1 MEKVL
6 MNKAHLITSC
16 FLSTLLACFLMA
28 ITPIPANAATVGFNI
43 EITPRTGFFDP
54 NFGTGVSASDIFTG
68 QIFFDTSDLTPDGFR
83 KRTIL
88 PGGDELTIAGVS
100 FDSLL
105 NSSFWSFSI
114 TGGQPECFDTGI
126 GGGCGTETS
135 QINYDPDNT
144 YPAISF
150 TDTFIGTA
158 FDESQLSMGFNYSIS
173 AIPLPPAVW
182 LFGSGLIGL
191 FGLARRKK

>member
-1 MEKVL
+1 MVIKSRLSGIVC
-6 MNKAHLITSC
+6 AFIAFIS
-16 FLSTLLACFLMA
+16 LST
-28 ITPIPANAATVGFNI
+28 NAATVGFNI

-68 QIFFDTSDLTPDGFR
+68 QIFFDTSDLTPDGVR
-83 KRTIL
+83 SRTIL
-88 PGGDELTIAGVS
+88 PGGDALTIAGVS

-105 NSSFWSFSI
+105 NSTFWSFSI
-114 TGGQPECFDTGI
+114 IGGQPVCFDTGI
-126 GGGCGTETS
+126 GGGCGTGTS
-135 QINYDPDNT
+135 QINFDDPDNP

-158 FDESQLSMGFNYSIS
+158 FDQSQLSMGFNYSIS

-191 FGLARRKK
+191 IGLARRKKS

>member
-1 MEKVL
+1 MGKVI
-6 MNKAHLITSC
+6 MNKAHFITSC
-16 FLSTLLACFLMA
+16 FLSTFLACFLMT
-28 ITPIPANAATVGFNI
+28 ITPVPANAATVGFNI

-54 NFGTGVSASDIFTG
+54 NFGTGVSASDVFTG
-68 QIFFDTSDLTPDGFR
+68 QIFFDTSDLTPDGTR
-83 KRTIL
+83 PRTIL
-88 PGGDELTIAGVS
+88 PGGDSLTIAGVS

-105 NSSFWSFSI
+105 NSTFWSFSI
-114 TGGQPECFDTGI
+114 TGGKPVCFDM
-126 GGGCGTETS
+126 GGGCGDGTS

-158 FDESQLSMGFNYSIS
+158 FDQSGLDMGFNYSIS

-191 FGLARRKK
+191 IGLARRKKS